1 MDMGRDVERKEM
13 DNKKNKRGIRG
24 RRDIYDR
31 DKESNRGIRS
41 NNRDRKYDKHNTNN
55 MDKYNNIYNKRVK
68 KKGDREMDKDRKYK
82 YRDNNNRNR
91 NNRRRNRANDNKDR
105 IWRGDGNNGAI
116 YTANNKDNDRNNNRI
131 TYNVVY
137 ESRTK
142 NMVYSGNG
150 GRGMEYRNNRDMDM
164 ETKKMKEK
172 KRKGE
177 KRKRRKKGK
186 EGEEERT
193 MSGCMRRLCIERR
206 AEN

>member
-1 MDMGRDVERKEM
+1 MDMGRDVGRKEM
-13 DNKKNKRGIRG
+13 DNKKDKRGIRG

-31 DKESNRGIRS
+31 DNESNRGIRS

-91 NNRRRNRANDNKDR
+91 NNRRRNRAKDNKDR

-150 GRGMEYRNNRDMDM
+150 DRGMEYRNNRDMDM
-164 ETKKMKEK
+164 ETKKMKEGGGVKRENEKRYK

-177 KRKRRKKGK
+177 KSKK
-186 EGEEERT
+186 
-193 MSGCMRRLCIERR
+193 
-206 AEN
+206 